1 MRCRVNVQEGQRS
14 GGGQRSGRVNVQEG
28 QHSGEGQRSGGGQRS
43 GRGQHCG
50 GQDRVNILGVNV
62 QEGVNIQEGVNV
74 QEGVNI
80 QESFIQEVHISSNF
94 FLEIALL
101 IV

>member
-1 MRCRVNVQEGQRS
+1 MQALKVSSTVFFFYASEGCRVKVQEGQRS

-50 GQDRVNILGVNV
+50 GQDRVNILGVN
-62 QEGVNIQEGVNV
+62 I
-74 QEGVNI
+74 
-80 QESFIQEVHISSNF
+80 
-94 FLEIALL
+94 
-101 IV
+101 